1 LPPLLLTRG
10 SDDVS
15 APETA
20 LAILQSAQARGGSPL
35 LASFAGSRAMAH
47 VDSRAEY
54 NERLLQFL
62 DRVDGTLTRRAI
74 MLPGTMKP
82 GGSVLDATVGVE

>member
-1 LPPLLLTRG
+1 VQKGRESKVRERGQSSLRTFHRYLPRA
-10 SDDVS
+10 D
-15 APETA
+15 A
-20 LAILQSAQARGGSPL
+20 SAQA
-35 LASFAGSRAMAH
+35 SRAMAH